1 MELSRHPVII
11 ALIVLGVL
19 GGTVAAVAL
28 RPPRPA
34 PVPIKHAYAVP
45 AREHRILV
53 EVLNST
59 TRPGLARSA
68 TRTLRRQGLDVIF
81 FGNADGSGKVDS
93 TQVIARRGD
102 PGAAQTVAKFLGQG
116 VVKLQTDTLRRV
128 DVTVLLGN
136 DYRPALD
143 GHP

>member
-1 MELSRHPVII
+1 MELSRHPVVI

-28 RPPRPA
+28 RPPLPA
-34 PVPIKHAYAVP
+34 PTPIKHAYAVP

-53 EVLNST
+53 EVLNTT

-68 TRTLRRQGLDVIF
+68 TRVLRRQSLDVVF
-81 FGNADGSGKVDS
+81 FGNADGSAKVDS
-93 TQVIARRGD
+93 TQVIARRGNR
-102 PGAAQTVAKFLGQG
+102 GAAQTVAKVLGQG

-128 DVTVLLGN
+128 DVTVLLGS
-136 DYRPALD
+136 DYRPPVD

>member
-34 PVPIKHAYAVP
+34 PAPIKHAYPVP

-53 EVLNST
+53 EVLNTT
-59 TRPGLARSA
+59 TRSGLARSA
-68 TRTLRRQGLDVIF
+68 TRALRGQGLDVVF
-81 FGNADGSGKVDS
+81 FGNADGSAKVDS

-102 PGAAQTVAKFLGQG
+102 RGAAQTVAKVLGRG

-128 DVTVLLGN
+128 DVTVLLGS
-136 DYRPALD
+136 DYRPPMD

>member
-1 MELSRHPVII
+1 LELSRHPVII

-19 GGTVAAVAL
+19 GGTVASVAL

-34 PVPIKHAYAVP
+34 PAPIKHAYPSP

-53 EVLNST
+53 EVLNTT
-59 TRPGLARSA
+59 TRPGLARSV
-68 TRTLRRQGLDVIF
+68 TRALRREGLDVIF

-93 TQVIARRGD
+93 TQVIARRADRGV
-102 PGAAQTVAKFLGQG
+102 AQTVAKFLGQG

-128 DVTVLLGN
+128 DVTVLLGS
-136 DYRPALD
+136 DYRPPMD